1 MNQVLLDKIS
11 EELWGGGLNYC
22 VFLKAYTV
30 AAANL
35 HQSAELISTAL
46 GEGAIVV
53 DVVEVGVES
62 VVDTVKFSLLYAGDN
77 SAGPSKEALESEVL
91 AGMLGELLLELRLLM
106 AKATS
111 VEAFALK
118 AGHPFYPVFWDF
130 SFIFRSASN
139 ATIFIGASSD

>member
-1 MNQVLLDKIS
+1 MNQVLLDNIS

-22 VFLKAYTV
+22 VFLKTYTV

-35 HQSAELISTAL
+35 HQSAELISAAL
-46 GEGAIVV
+46 GEGTIVV
-53 DVVEVGVES
+53 DVAEVGVES
-62 VVDTVKFSLLYAGDN
+62 VVETVKSSLLYAGDN

-91 AGMLGELLLELRLLM
+91 AGMVGELLSELRLLM

-111 VEAFALK
+111 VEAFAFE
-118 AGHPFYPVFWDF
+118 AGHPFYPVLWDF
-130 SFIFRSASN
+130 AFIFRSASN